1 MQFSKTFPAC
11 SFFDPNSQIIF
22 VIFEIFRMTVRFKV
36 FKSLRFDIKDHRKQK
51 HGAVADQVFSVYICI
66 FMYIHIYF
74 TCIYYVHIHIH
85 TCLHVMYIYI
95 HTHIFIHIYIMY
107 ICTYIHTYICVCVGV
122 CLLMCVYQNTS
133 YAIIWRLFSKF
144 KSRNCFILLYK

>member
-1 MQFSKTFPAC
+1 
-11 SFFDPNSQIIF
+11 
-22 VIFEIFRMTVRFKV
+22 MTVRFKV

-95 HTHIFIHIYIMY
+95 HTHIFIHIYILCIY
-107 ICTYIHTYICVCVGV
+107 VHTYIHIYVCVWVCVC
-122 CLLMCVYQNTS
+122 LCVYIKIRAMLSFEGFFQNLNQEIASSCCTNNATKIIFSLEEVPMFSS
-133 YAIIWRLFSKF
+133 YDFYRQ
-144 KSRNCFILLYK
+144 